1 MTHVDFMV
9 GGSELDVVG
18 YKKDGTEVPVL
29 HKGEWAVD
37 L

>member
-9 GGSELDVVG
+9 GGSPAGCCRLQ
-18 YKKDGTEVPVL
+18 KDGTEVPVL